1 MFARYRFSAFFLW
14 IPWMEQMFTWREGVI
29 LRLLDYATRNREGI
43 MDDLWELLLLCA
55 IGAVATVTMSVIL
68 SEWSRARQHREN
80 LKANGRRR

>member
-1 MFARYRFSAFFLW
+1 
-14 IPWMEQMFTWREGVI
+14 
-29 LRLLDYATRNREGI
+29 

-55 IGAVATVTMSVIL
+55 VGAVATVTMSVIL